1 MYFSGGR
8 GRVITETA
16 TYHCSAGTLIVIP
29 PRLVHCTIVDDV
41 AERWCI
47 HFDFYGQCRAQ
58 QILGQ
63 PYIYLDDNVTYDEQ
77 LTAPGLP
84 PQLEVRFPLSRQ
96 LTAAQMTQMA
106 ELLRH
111 YWVHH
116 ADDFAGVLFRRSLLL
131 RILALALGDAPPPGK
146 PEPDK
151 ASNVFFAAKG
161 LIDRHFHRPK
171 LTVADIA
178 ATLRVTPNH
187 LLKLF
192 RRELALST
200 SEYLQ
205 NRRLIHAAGLLKENR
220 LNIAEVAAASGF
232 DDANY
237 FSRLFRQKNQ
247 LTPLQYR
254 RRQTGP

>member
-1 MYFSGGR
+1 M
-8 GRVITETA
+8 I
-16 TYHCSAGTLIVIP
+16 IIP
-29 PRLVHCTIVDDV
+29 PRLAHCTIVDFV

-63 PYIYLDDNVTYDEQ
+63 PYIYLDGNQTYDEQ
-77 LTAPGLP
+77 LAAAGLP
-84 PQLEVRFPLSRQ
+84 PEIGVRFPLVRQ
-96 LTAAQMTQMA
+96 LATAEMTQMA
-106 ELLRH
+106 ELLRL

-131 RILALALGDAPPPGK
+131 RILSLALGDAPTQQA
-146 PEPDK
+146 PEPAK
-151 ASNVFFAAKG
+151 GSNVFFAAKG

-171 LTVADIA
+171 LTVNDIA

-192 RRELALST
+192 RRELGQTT

-205 NRRLIHAAGLLKENR
+205 NRRLIHAAGLLKENH
-220 LNIAEVAAASGF
+220 LNVAEVAAASGF

-254 RRQTGP
+254 RQQQTGK